1 MQNCV
6 FKRNKYLSQC
16 LRYLRRGKISLL
28 RCVHICVCCSL
39 PSLASMG
46 GERGQLSQNIFQ
58 TIPDIDFSTTSLAV
72 FLPCYQLWIFL
83 KIILSLL
90 NSIQCWLPAIFKNS
104 SNSISSPSKNI
115 FALSTDISSI
125 FGIRI
130 DWYEM
135 LNKLFFRSF
144 DSTWGQCRNLRCL
157 WSPLLKFGYSTKA
170 WLPDFCRNPLHC
182 SASTLWSEISLGRL

>member
-1 MQNCV
+1 MIPLIS
-6 FKRNKYLSQC
+6 FHGGRKGTAEPKYFSWHRLFYNITGSFPTLLS
-16 LRYLRRGKISLL
+16 S
-28 RCVHICVCCSL
+28 V
-39 PSLASMG
+39 
-46 GERGQLSQNIFQ
+46 NIFWKY
-58 TIPDIDFSTTSLAV
+58 F
-72 FLPCYQLWIFL
+72 F
-83 KIILSLL
+83 LL

-157 WSPLLKFGYSTKA
+157 WSPLFKFGYSSKA
-170 WLPDFCRNPLHC
+170 WLADFWRNP
-182 SASTLWSEISLGRL
+182 

>member
-1 MQNCV
+1 MCPHLCV
-6 FKRNKYLSQC
+6 LFPPLISFHGGRKGTAEPKYFSWHRLFYNITGSFPTLLSA
-16 LRYLRRGKISLL
+16 
-28 RCVHICVCCSL
+28 V
-39 PSLASMG
+39 
-46 GERGQLSQNIFQ
+46 NIFENN
-58 TIPDIDFSTTSLAV
+58 F
-72 FLPCYQLWIFL
+72 F
-83 KIILSLL
+83 LL